1 MKLNYFLDTDTLYI
15 DLADR
20 PSVESEVV
28 NDKLIIDLDAEG
40 QPVGITLEHYSQVV
54 TSQSIEI
61 FLHTNLSVTPGVAH
75 Q

>member
-1 MKLNYFLDTDTLYI
+1 MKLNYFPDTDTLYI

-20 PSVESEVV
+20 PSVDSEVV
-28 NDKLIIDLDAEG
+28 NDNLVIDLDAEG
-40 QPVGITLEHYSQVV
+40 RPVGITLEHYSQVV

-61 FLHTNLSVTPGVAH
+61 SLPTNLSATSSVAH